1 MTTRIVSCFAEG
13 VSVKNISAFLGHA
26 DTQITN
32 NVYIHLFPDALS
44 SAAQIVDARIS
55 AAELAWAERGI

>member
-1 MTTRIVSCFAEG
+1 VYG
-13 VSVKNISAFLGHA
+13 A

-32 NVYIHLFPDALS
+32 NVYLHLFPDALS

-55 AAELAWAERGI
+55 AAELAWAEREP